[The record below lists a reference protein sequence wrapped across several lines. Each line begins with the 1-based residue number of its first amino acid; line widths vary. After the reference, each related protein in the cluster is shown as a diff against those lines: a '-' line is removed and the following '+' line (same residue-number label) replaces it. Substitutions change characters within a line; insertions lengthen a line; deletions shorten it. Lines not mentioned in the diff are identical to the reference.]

1 MIITGTAASRAR
13 TQTEAAKWPRPST
26 IRWRRLA
33 CTTEDTEKE
42 QRFAKGSLARRGEAG
57 GAGRRDD
64 KHSHR
69 EGREAT
75 AATDERTYLAAVRG
89 LWSFMAIVS
98 RFMARTRS
106 GRPGREMCLSDCCHR
121 RCGFH
126 GMHGNMEL
134 GGRGCVSLL
143 PPIKAWR
150 VERGGRRVEAGAR
163 AMWIDSPDSRAASAA
178 ARAIWGNSRKF
189 PSAGCAR
196 NPTRAA

>member
-75 AATDERTYLAAVRG
+75 AATDERTYLVAVRG

-98 RFMARTRS
+98 RFMAETRTE
-106 GRPGREMCLSDCCHR
+106 RPSRRMDLSKCCQMR
-121 RCGFH
+121 YGFH
-126 GMHGNMEL
+126 GMHGNREL
-134 GGRGCVSLL
+134 GGKRCVSPL
-143 PPIKAWR
+143 PPKKREGWR
-150 VERGGRRVEAGAR
+150 VNRGGEKRRFRTIKSFAG
-163 AMWIDSPDSRAASAA
+163 
-178 ARAIWGNSRKF
+178 
-189 PSAGCAR
+189 
-196 NPTRAA
+196 